1 MGCPADNDVSD
12 VDTSDLGIPLMVLDL
27 LLRTI
32 RSREAGFVHEQCA
45 SDGGVQGHVRGH
57 ARAPRVEQL

>member
-1 MGCPADNDVSD
+1 
-12 VDTSDLGIPLMVLDL
+12 MVLDL

-32 RSREAGFVHEQCA
+32 RSREVGFVHEQCA

-57 ARAPRVEQL
+57 ARAPQVEQL

>member
-1 MGCPADNDVSD
+1 
-12 VDTSDLGIPLMVLDL
+12 MVLDL
-27 LLRTI
+27 LLRI
-32 RSREAGFVHEQCA
+32 VRSREEGFVHEQCA